1 MSTSFQT
8 VVLLV
13 ATLIMGLSAGFFY
26 AWACSVMV
34 GLRHADDRTF
44 VSAMQWINLK
54 IINPWFLAS
63 FLGAFVLTLLAV
75 VLHLG
80 YGRLLPWIAAA
91 FVLYCV
97 QLALTGGINIPLNN
111 ALVAAGDPDKIPD
124 LAAVRASFEDRWV
137 RWNVVRAVTV
147 TAAFGC
153 LAWALALSGQDVTGG
168 V

>member
-8 VVLLV
+8 VVLLL

-34 GLRHADDRTF
+34 GLRHTDDRTF

-63 FLGAFVLTLLAV
+63 FLGAFVLTLLAG

-80 YGRLLPWIAAA
+80 DGRLLPWIAAA

-97 QLALTGGINIPLNN
+97 QLALTGGINIP
-111 ALVAAGDPDKIPD
+111 
-124 LAAVRASFEDRWV
+124 
-137 RWNVVRAVTV
+137 
-147 TAAFGC
+147 
-153 LAWALALSGQDVTGG
+153 GG